1 MCEGQE
7 VKPAQSRCS
16 RTENWFCSFL
26 CLVQQVGDDSQL
38 SRRPAAVN
46 HRYHRRRSARRS
58 IESKL
63 LFLHFLL
70 ISNNMKCLKTSAGPH
85 LPHLSQELKPRPF
98 LFTSS
103 TLFDQTF
110 V

>member
-26 CLVQQVGDDSQL
+26 CLVQQVADDSQL

-70 ISNNMKCLKTSAGPH
+70 ISNKMTSAGPR

-103 TLFDQTF
+103 TLFNQTF

>member
-26 CLVQQVGDDSQL
+26 CSVQQVGDDSQL

-70 ISNNMKCLKTSAGPH
+70 ISNNMKCLKTSAGPR
-85 LPHLSQELKPRPF
+85 LPHLS
-98 LFTSS
+98 
-103 TLFDQTF
+103 
-110 V
+110 